1 MVATIEQFCAL
12 AAAQVGVPYVFGGTG
27 LAGSPNPGLDC
38 SGLPYAVCLHLGVT
52 IARTSEEQFATLAT
66 VVPPL
71 RQGDLI
77 FYDVPTD
84 DQPQPAHE
92 SIYWSSLTVLQA
104 PHAGENVE
112 FSPSL
117 PYEIM
122 GYRRLP
128 LPTET
133 PPTQQEND
141 TVTSWQLNGQN
152 HVCGI
157 INDIAYHWYQ
167 PFGGPGWTVEVMP
180 LPA

>member
-77 FYDVPTD
+77 FYDVPDT
-84 DQPQPAHE
+84 QPQPAHE
-92 SIYWSSLTVLQA
+92 AIWWN
-104 PHAGENVE
+104 AG
-112 FSPSL
+112 
-117 PYEIM
+117 
-122 GYRRLP
+122 
-128 LPTET
+128 
-133 PPTQQEND
+133 
-141 TVTSWQLNGQN
+141 TSFR
-152 HVCGI
+152 HHTR
-157 INDIAYHWYQ
+157 AR
-167 PFGGPGWTVEVMP
+167 T
-180 LPA
+180 

>member
-92 SIYWSSLTVLQA
+92 SICWSSLNRL
-104 PHAGENVE
+104 AGTAH
-112 FSPSL
+112 
-117 PYEIM
+117 
-122 GYRRLP
+122 GRGRR
-128 LPTET
+128 
-133 PPTQQEND
+133 
-141 TVTSWQLNGQN
+141 V
-152 HVCGI
+152 
-157 INDIAYHWYQ
+157 Q
-167 PFGGPGWTVEVMP
+167 PVAT
-180 LPA
+180 L